1 MDNLA
6 ALILVSIIFIIL
18 GLLLRY
24 LTPGINRFYGYRTK
38 TSMASQENWDFSQKY
53 SGGLFAI
60 FGLILLLIAIVVG
73 NAEIDLANNTG
84 KLIVVILILS
94 SIITTILLTE
104 IALKKQGDLRKN
116 EPPDR

>member
-6 ALILVSIIFIIL
+6 TLTLVSIVFIIV

-24 LTPGINRFYGYRTK
+24 LTPAINRFYGYRTK

-60 FGLILLLIAIVVG
+60 FGLALLLIAIVVG
-73 NAEIDLANNTG
+73 YAEIDLANNTG
-84 KLIVVILILS
+84 KLTVVILILS
-94 SIITTILLTE
+94 SVITTIVLTE
-104 IALKKQGDLRKN
+104 RAMKKLGDLSGK
-116 EPPDR
+116 